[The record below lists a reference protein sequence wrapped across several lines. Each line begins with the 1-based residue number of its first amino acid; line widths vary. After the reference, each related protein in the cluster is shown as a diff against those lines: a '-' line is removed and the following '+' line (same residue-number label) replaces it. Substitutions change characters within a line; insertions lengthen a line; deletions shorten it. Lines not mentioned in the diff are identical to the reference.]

1 MQKYNGLI
9 GTVLKGRYIL
19 MSVIGE
25 GGMAVVY
32 SAFDKLTGNTVAVKM
47 LREDS
52 EEVRSIPAFKKQ
64 FANEANALASLSHPG
79 IVKFYDS
86 SLEKSPLYFVM
97 EYVEGIT
104 LKDYISRKKRLTQ
117 NETADFSIQILSAL
131 SHIHSKGIVHCDIKP
146 HNVILMKNGR
156 VKLTDFGIA
165 RVPGVILDLPP
176 DRAVGTVYYVSPEQA
191 EGKVLDH
198 RSDIYSLGIMM
209 YQMASG
215 RLPFTSNDID
225 KVARMQASAP
235 PKRPRSINPEITKGL
250 EQIILKAISKKPYMR
265 FTDAAE
271 MSRYLDILRK
281 NPQSVFRLQEKA
293 PQITHSPAL
302 YHSHSS
308 YSVAAGVLGALILT
322 LSIAFPSIKSN
333 VSNGTEDGFVR
344 MTVPDLRDKTLS
356 YAAEKLDDDLYDVE
370 IVYDYSSLKTPGRI
384 VSQSPQS
391 GEAVRIDPTKE
402 QCVITLTVSATKT
415 ALTMIDVT
423 SLSPEEAEA
432 ALIKAG
438 YTVKFENLYS
448 DTVTQGLVCATSP
461 KANEIA
467 VAGSRVTVYISLGA
481 DVSFVNLPDLVG
493 KTEAEVSRELE
504 SLGLKV
510 GRVTYKSSHLPSGTI
525 LTQSVN
531 PETVVPVGTAVDF
544 TVSK

>member
-9 GTVLKGRYIL
+9 GTILKGRYL
-19 MSVIGE
+19 LLSVIGE

-79 IVKFYDS
+79 IVRFYDS

-104 LKDYISRKKRLTQ
+104 LKDYISKKKRLTQ
-117 NETADFSIQILSAL
+117 NETADFAIQLLSAL

-209 YQMASG
+209 YQMAAG
-215 RLPFTSNDID
+215 RLPFMSNDID

-235 PKRPRSINPEITKGL
+235 PKRPRSINPDITKGL

-281 NPQSVFRLQEKA
+281 NPQAVFRLQERM
-293 PQITHSPAL
+293 PQGNHTPAM

-308 YSVAAGVLGALILT
+308 YAAAAGVMAALILT
-322 LSIAFPSIKSN
+322 LSIALPSIRAK
-333 VSNGTEDGFVR
+333 VSSGTEDGLVKI
-344 MTVPDLRDKTLS
+344 TVPDLRDKTLS
-356 YAAEKLDDDLYDVE
+356 YAAEKLDEDIYDIEILYD
-370 IVYDYSSLKTPGRI
+370 YNSLKTPGRI
-384 VSQSPQS
+384 VSQSPAS
-391 GEAVRIDPTKE
+391 GEAVKLDPTKE
-402 QCVITLTVSATKT
+402 QCTVTLTVSATKT

-423 SLSPEEAEA
+423 ALSPKEAET

-448 DTVTQGLVCATSP
+448 DTVSQGLVCATLP
-461 KANEIA
+461 RANEIA
-467 VAGSRVTVYISLGA
+467 VAGSQVTVYISLGA
-481 DVSFVNLPDLVG
+481 DVSFVNVPNFVG
-493 KTEAEVSRELE
+493 KTETEVSAELT
-504 SLGLKV
+504 SAGLKV

-531 PETVVPVGTAVDF
+531 PDAVVPSDTAVDF